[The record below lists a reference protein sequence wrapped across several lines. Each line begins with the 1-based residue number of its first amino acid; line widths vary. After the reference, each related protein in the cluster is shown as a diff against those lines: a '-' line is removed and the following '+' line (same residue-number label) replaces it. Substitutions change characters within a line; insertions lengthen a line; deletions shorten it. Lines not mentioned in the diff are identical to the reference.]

1 MIQPGP
7 VPGYP
12 MPVDLRLKL
21 LELTSIRPTLSMRDL
36 SALPQAN
43 LQQKL
48 AALSSN
54 GFVTFSDSVL
64 SMDDRQRVMLAEQLI
79 HSGSDP
85 KKVSSF
91 LAWQEFE
98 NFADH
103 VLKENGFSTQRHLIF
118 RSEARRREI
127 DVFAWNDTFMLA
139 VDCKH
144 WLRGLSPGR
153 IRDAAEAQVERA
165 AALARRPELLY
176 RLKVAHPEGRSIT
189 PVILALGELRER
201 LIEGVPV
208 VSVSKLISFIYGV
221 SPIDGSVRR
230 IRVPDLR
237 HRQLR
242 LT

>member
-1 MIQPGP
+1 
-7 VPGYP
+7 

-21 LELTSIRPTLSMRDL
+21 LELTSVNPSLSMNDF
-36 SALPQAN
+36 SALPQLD

-48 AALSSN
+48 AALSRN
-54 GFVTFSDSVL
+54 GFVTFSDGVL
-64 SMDDRQRVMLAEQLI
+64 SMDDSQRVMLAEQLI

-85 KKVSSF
+85 KKVSTF

-98 NFADH
+98 NFAEH
-103 VLKENGFSTQRHLIF
+103 VLKENGFSTRKHLIF
-118 RSEARRREI
+118 RSGARKSEI
-127 DVFAWNDTFMLA
+127 DIFAWNDTFMLA

-144 WLRGLSPGR
+144 WLRSLSPGR
-153 IRDAAEAQVERA
+153 MRVAAQAQIERA
-165 AALARRPELLY
+165 AALARKPELLY
-176 RLKVAHPEGRSIT
+176 RLKIAHPEGRSIA

-201 LIEGVPV
+201 LIDGVPV

-237 HRQLR
+237 RSQLR
-242 LT
+242 LA